1 MSTLIIHPDD
11 RSTDFLCKIYEGIE
25 DKTVIR
31 SGVSKRDIIPLMYEH
46 DRVMLMGHGSPNGLF
61 DMGQFRK
68 VQNHYIIDGTMA
80 EALQMKDDNVI
91 IWCNA
96 DQFVNRFK
104 IKGFYTGMFISEV
117 MEAYYCG
124 FPNTKQELVT
134 KSNEEFVNIVSNYI
148 DQNIKTLY
156 EKVKEEYGILS
167 ESNHVANYNNIRVY
181 MRE

>member
-11 RSTDFLCKIYEGIE
+11 RSTDFLCKIYEGIV

-31 SGVSKRDIIPLMYEH
+31 GGINKRDIVPLIHEH
-46 DRVMLMGHGSPNGLF
+46 DQVMLMGHGSPTGLF
-61 DMGQFRK
+61 SMGNFNN
-68 VQNHYIIDGTMA
+68 VGNHYIIDGTMV
-80 EALQMKDDNVI
+80 EALQTKDNNII

-96 DQFVNRFK
+96 DQFVNRFN

-117 MEAYYCG
+117 VEAYFCG
-124 FPNTKQELVT
+124 FPNTKQDVVT
-134 KSNEEFVNIVSNYI
+134 DSNEEFVNIVSKYI
-148 DQNIKTLY
+148 DQDIKTLY

-181 MRE
+181 IRE